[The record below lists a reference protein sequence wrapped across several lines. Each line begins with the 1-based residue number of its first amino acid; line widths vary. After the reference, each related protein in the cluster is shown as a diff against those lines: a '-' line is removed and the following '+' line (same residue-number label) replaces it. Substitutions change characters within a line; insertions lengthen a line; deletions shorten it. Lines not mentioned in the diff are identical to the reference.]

1 MADLM
6 SYGRTLLKP
15 EDVMDGVAEM
25 IEVVEIEATSP
36 DGTKLVSVHNPIETT
51 EKLKP
56 GEYFFADG
64 DLTLNEGAEDI
75 ELDVTNTA
83 DRPIQVGS
91 HFHFFEVNKYLKFDR
106 RAPRTASASTLPPV
120 PPCASSR
127 ANRTACGSSTSVAR
141 ARSTGSVR

>member
-1 MADLM
+1 
-6 SYGRTLLKP
+6 
-15 EDVMDGVAEM
+15 M
-25 IEVVEIEATSP
+25 IEVVEVEATFP

-83 DRPIQVGS
+83 DRPIQVVRTSTSSRSTSTSSSIGVRRVRQAPR
-91 HFHFFEVNKYLKFDR
+91 HCRRYR
-106 RAPRTASASTLPPV
+106 RALRAGRIAPRAAHRHRWHARDPRV
-120 PPCASSR
+120 QCADR
-127 ANRTACGSSTSVAR
+127 GT
-141 ARSTGSVR
+141 TG

>member
-1 MADLM
+1 
-6 SYGRTLLKP
+6 
-15 EDVMDGVAEM
+15 M
-25 IEVVEIEATSP
+25 IEVVEVEATFP

-106 RAPRTASASTLPPV
+106 RTPRTASASTLPPV